1 MFRQN
6 PFLMAVSRPFIPSR
20 TELPV
25 QRLQVLPSWHLLPG
39 WENQESRA
47 AYTAQSDVQ
56 SRLLSKWIDK
66 IVFSCIYIHTASQEL
81 EVHKSNNSLAHEIA
95 ENCVA
100 VRIRKLNRMV
110 TSLYDGCFRDFGLTV
125 AQFNLLVAIGSFDKV
140 SPKTVGQILSL
151 EKSSLS
157 RNIEKMKTKG
167 WVEILPA
174 QDLRSHDLVLTPSGA
189 VLLKQA
195 KPAWDQAQV
204 KSKEMVSNDLQSLL
218 AKINRI

>member
-1 MFRQN
+1 
-6 PFLMAVSRPFIPSR
+6 
-20 TELPV
+20 
-25 QRLQVLPSWHLLPG
+25 
-39 WENQESRA
+39 
-47 AYTAQSDVQ
+47 
-56 SRLLSKWIDK
+56 
-66 IVFSCIYIHTASQEL
+66 
-81 EVHKSNNSLAHEIA
+81 VHKSNNSLAHEIA

-110 TSLYDGCFRDFGLTV
+110 TSLYDDSFREFGLTV

-167 WVEILPA
+167 WVETLPG
-174 QDLRSHDLVLTPSGA
+174 QDLRGHDLALTRSGT
-189 VLLKQA
+189 VLLKRA

-204 KSKEMVSNDLQSLL
+204 KSKEILSDDLQNLL
-218 AKINRI
+218 EKINRV